1 MNLPLRRLQLGRRAR
16 RHPAAPPARQ
26 RGAGALIVVLVLFFV
41 ISLVAAY
48 ANRNIIFEQ
57 KISANQYRST
67 QAFEAAEAGIE
78 WALALLNGGKVD
90 DNCLPSATGTSFRA
104 RYLNIDT
111 GSGVV
116 TSRLWPNP
124 TGGPNRYA
132 VQCVANGGG
141 WSCSCPTNAAPSLT
155 APTTSATAPAFQVSF
170 LPSTGGPGYV
180 TLRAQGCT
188 RLDAGCLSFPPNVS
202 EGDAADIITAVVA
215 LKGALAT
222 PPAAA
227 LTTAPSAA
235 GTPGQVDFS
244 AGGTLAVT
252 NAEPLVNGLTIDAAG
267 SVSTANLT
275 LTSTPGSPAA
285 SSYLAGDST
294 MPAPLATTPA
304 PSANDALFATV
315 FGMSRTAYQQQ
326 PATITLNC
334 PLDCSASN
342 LASVAAANPGRILW
356 LEGDAALSGT
366 SPTSIGSP
374 TAPVVLVSH
383 GNLTVAGAPVTL
395 YGLLYSY
402 DAAGTWATGG
412 PLAVVGAALV
422 EGDALG
428 TGSLAVSY
436 DLPTLARLRLA
447 SGSFVRVPG
456 SWLDN

>member
-1 MNLPLRRLQLGRRAR
+1 MTMSRAPARPAPCAWHGR
-16 RHPAAPPARQ
+16 APGRQ

-67 QAFEAAEAGIE
+67 QAFEAAEAGVE

-90 DNCLPSATGTSFRA
+90 TSCLPSATGTSFRA

-111 GSGVV
+111 STGAVS
-116 TSRLWPNP
+116 SQLWPNP
-124 TGGPNRYA
+124 VGGPNTYS

-155 APTTSATAPAFQVSF
+155 PPVTAATAPAFKISV
-170 LPSTGGPGYV
+170 LPSTGGPGFV

-188 RLDAGCLSFPPNVS
+188 RLDQNCLSFPPSVS
-202 EGDAADIITAVVA
+202 EGDASEVITAVVA

-227 LTTAPSAA
+227 LTTARSAA
-235 GTPGQVDFS
+235 GTAGQVDFS

-252 NAEPLVNGLTIDAAG
+252 NAEPRVAGLTVDAAG
-267 SVSTANLT
+267 NVSTTNLS
-275 LTSTPGSPAA
+275 LTSTPGS
-285 SSYLAGDST
+285 SGSGSFLAGDT
-294 MPAPLATTPA
+294 AVPAPLATTPA
-304 PSANDALFATV
+304 PSANDGLFATV

-326 PATITLNC
+326 PATITLSC
-334 PLDCSASN
+334 PAECGTAN
-342 LASVAAANPGRILW
+342 LAAVAAANPGRILW
-356 LEGDAALSGT
+356 LEGDAALAGGSAA
-366 SPTSIGSP
+366 SIGSP
-374 TAPVVLVSH
+374 AAPVVLVSH
-383 GNLTVAGAPVTL
+383 GNLTVTGAPVTL

-402 DAAGTWATGG
+402 NAAGAWTTGG
-412 PLAVVGAALV
+412 PLSIVGAAVV
-422 EGDALG
+422 EGDVLG
-428 TGSLAVSY
+428 GGNLSVSY
-436 DLPTLARLRLA
+436 DLPTLSRLRLA

-456 SWLDN
+456 SWTDN